1 MNLAHE
7 AFINWRAQYKIL
19 LRTFSDE
26 QMFTF
31 GFQAADKVNEVMQQ
45 VVADLEAQ
53 VKALNERLEKLDKPK
68 AKKSE

>member
-7 AFINWRAQYKIL
+7 AFIHWRNQYKIL

-31 GFQAADKVNEVMQQ
+31 GFQAADKVNEVMQDVVSDLQTQ
-45 VVADLEAQ
+45 VAELTA
-53 VKALNERLEKLDKPK
+53 RLEKLDKPK